1 MLASAPRWRSA
12 RASFNLE
19 HEKLSKQMMPLCRLL
34 PSPSS
39 SPPRSPWDSL
49 RDFQQIVP
57 KALRALGET
66 ERPVSH
72 RLSTEGG
79 EYPGLARG
87 GFSSAVSH

>member
-1 MLASAPRWRSA
+1 MML
-12 RASFNLE
+12 
-19 HEKLSKQMMPLCRLL
+19 LCRIL

-49 RDFQQIVP
+49 RDFQQIIP

-72 RLSTEGG
+72 KLCTEGD
-79 EYPGLARG
+79 EYPGLAQG
-87 GFSSAVSH
+87 CFSSAVSH